1 MISSCLLLSMLRKT
15 TMKTLFISTLA
26 ALFILSMP
34 VLAEKSEKPDAEQ
47 VITDVNKLPETGSG
61 KQDDCE

>member
-1 MISSCLLLSMLRKT
+1 MLRKT